1 MQQTNRPKLFITAFL
16 LTIANQ
22 ALAQQENMDTIA
34 DIHHLAAYLVAGLLI
49 AVFVMIF
56 SNRVYYYRQK
66 TAFQDAQQKNAQLEL
81 VLDHNKTQVWTY
93 DPAGES
99 FTMFFSQSEEHTN
112 YSAIEFSLL
121 FDNDDFSKLIGDIL
135 SISKGERKDTV
146 VQVRGRL
153 DKQRKDTHQRYYDIN
168 VSVLRRD
175 AKGKPVQLLGIQR
188 DVTDEQ
194 LKVTKAASLQL
205 RYRTVFNSSLVD
217 MIYYDADGI
226 MTDINDKACETFEV
240 KDRKAL
246 LAAKPR
252 LNDVPAV
259 KDVNIQELDRRHA
272 SAITPLNEVRH
283 PMGDLSHDYWGTDK
297 TYYEHI
303 LSATRDAEGRLT
315 GIVMAGL
322 NITEMVESQHHQ
334 KWAGQQLAKKTKD
347 VQNYIDNI
355 NYSLRVSNVRMVNYY
370 PARHELEV
378 YGDLKKLQYRLS
390 QARCITLVC
399 QHERSRI
406 RGLFM
411 RMDRQHGGDFRATI
425 ETIFRD
431 KQGRHMFLTFS
442 MVPVTDKDGTQ
453 HYFGMVQDN
462 TEMIYTERRLQEE
475 SMKAQEAEQLKT
487 TFLANMSHEI
497 RTPLNAVLG
506 FAELFNNPHADEDE
520 PVFAEEIK
528 RNTAELLQLVNDILY
543 ISRLDAGM
551 EEMQVAECDFAL
563 LFEGLCYMGWST
575 VGPNVRLSA
584 ENPYNHLVVKINEQ
598 HLGRVI
604 QQLCEAAARY
614 TSEGTIRAKYEYRH
628 GELNISIEDTGLGMS
643 KEALKRSFE
652 RFSRNQVGP
661 AYTTGLEMP
670 IVKEMIEQMGGSLEL
685 QSEEGKGTTSYIIIP
700 CELKSMD
707 KKQEMNI

>member
-1 MQQTNRPKLFITAFL
+1 MLKTYKLKLFTTACL
-16 LTIANQ
+16 LATASE
-22 ALAQQENMDTIA
+22 AFAQQENLKTFLNL
-34 DIHHLAAYLVAGLLI
+34 HHLSAYLVAGLLI

-56 SNRVYYYRQK
+56 SNRVYFYRQK
-66 TAFQDAQQKNAQLEL
+66 TALEEARQKNTQLEL

-93 DPAGES
+93 DPEREY
-99 FTMFFSQSEEHTN
+99 FTMYFNHEKEKTD
-112 YSAIEFSLL
+112 YSAIEFSMR
-121 FDNDDFSKLIGDIL
+121 FDNDDFSMLIGDVL
-135 SISKGERKDTV
+135 SISRGERDDAIME
-146 VQVRGRL
+146 VRGRL
-153 DKQRKDTHQRYYDIN
+153 DKQDKDAQQRYYDIN

-303 LSATRDAEGRLT
+303 LSATRDAEGKLT

-334 KWAGQQLAKKTKD
+334 KWAGQQLAKKTRD
-347 VQNYIDNI
+347 IENYIENI

-390 QARCITLVC
+390 QARCLTLVC
-399 QHERSRI
+399 QHERRKA

-442 MVPVTDKDGTQ
+442 MVPVKDKDGTQ
-453 HYFGMVQDN
+453 QYFGMVQDS
-462 TEMIYTERRLQEE
+462 TEMTYTERRLQEE
-475 SMKAQEAEQLKT
+475 TMKAQEAEQLKT

-551 EEMQVAECDFAL
+551 EEMHVAECDFAL

-575 VGPNVRLSA
+575 VSPNVKVSA
-584 ENPYNHLVVKINEQ
+584 ENPYNHLVVKIDEQ

-604 QQLCEAAARY
+604 QQLCEAATRY

-685 QSEEGKGTTSYIIIP
+685 QTEEGKGTTSYIIIP
-700 CELKSMD
+700 CEMVSME
-707 KKQEMNI
+707 KKQETII

>member
-1 MQQTNRPKLFITAFL
+1 MLKTYKLKLFTTACL
-16 LTIANQ
+16 LATASE
-22 ALAQQENMDTIA
+22 AFAQQENLKTFLNL
-34 DIHHLAAYLVAGLLI
+34 HHLSAYLVAGLLI

-56 SNRVYYYRQK
+56 SNRVYFYRQK
-66 TAFQDAQQKNAQLEL
+66 TALEEARQKNTQLEL

-93 DPAGES
+93 DPEREY
-99 FTMFFSQSEEHTN
+99 FTMYFNHEKEKTD
-112 YSAIEFSLL
+112 YSAIEFSMR
-121 FDNDDFSKLIGDIL
+121 FDNDDFSMLIGDVL
-135 SISKGERKDTV
+135 SISRGERDDAIME
-146 VQVRGRL
+146 VRGRL
-153 DKQRKDTHQRYYDIN
+153 DKQDKDAQQRYYDIN

-297 TYYEHI
+297 IYYEHI
-303 LSATRDAEGRLT
+303 LSATRDAEGKLT

-334 KWAGQQLAKKTKD
+334 KWAGQQLAKKTRD
-347 VQNYIDNI
+347 IENYIENI

-390 QARCITLVC
+390 QARCFTLVC
-399 QHERSRI
+399 QHERRKA

-442 MVPVTDKDGTQ
+442 MVPVKDKDGTQ
-453 HYFGMVQDN
+453 QYFGMVQDS
-462 TEMIYTERRLQEE
+462 TEMTYTERRLQEE
-475 SMKAQEAEQLKT
+475 TMKAQETEQLKT

-551 EEMQVAECDFAL
+551 EEMHVAECDFAL

-575 VGPNVRLSA
+575 VSPNVKVSA

-685 QSEEGKGTTSYIIIP
+685 QTEEGKGTTSYIIIP
-700 CELKSMD
+700 CEMVSME
-707 KKQEMNI
+707 KKQETII